1 MATEGSD
8 DAPPAQEGLH
18 CPSAYSIKLHL
29 FLVQCSN
36 QPLQRQ
42 VRMGVNFL
50 NSTDRKGAWITDVVP
65 PKARSS
71 IKAMRPAR
79 QDHELPAGLEFLRRT

>member
-1 MATEGSD
+1 
-8 DAPPAQEGLH
+8 
-18 CPSAYSIKLHL
+18 
-29 FLVQCSN
+29 
-36 QPLQRQ
+36 
-42 VRMGVNFL
+42 MGVNFL

-79 QDHELPAGLEFLRRT
+79 QEHDLPAGLEFLKRN